1 MLSRLDIRWRLAL
14 MLCAI
19 TTINYLDRQALS
31 IAAPSL
37 MDEFSLSNTQ
47 YGWITSA
54 FLFTYALGQLL
65 SGPIIDRLGT
75 KRGFSLAVVVWSVA
89 GMLHALGRGFV
100 SFFCLRGLLGFGE
113 SANFPVALKAIAE
126 WFPRAERSM
135 AVGILTVGPGL
146 GAVLSPPLLG
156 FIIYTLGWRA
166 AFIIPGL
173 LGFVWVWWWQRMYH
187 PPEAHPNLTRREL
200 ELILSGREDSTE
212 GSVRPRLRDFLRY
225 RQVWGLMLS
234 RFVSD
239 GAFYFFVFWVPLY
252 LASERGFNIIEIGLF
267 AWIPFLAADVG
278 SLAGG
283 WSGQELI
290 RRGMSVNAARKWVI
304 WVGALMVP
312 LALPAVMAESPVLAI
327 ALIGGAMFAIQF
339 KASSLFTLPA
349 DLFPARDVATVWGL
363 YGAVGSFGG
372 MAFNAMVGWTID
384 HYSYLPVFATV
395 AFMHIVSAVLIDVF
409 IPRIELI
416 PAAAGRGGED
426 EVGKRN

>member
-1 MLSRLDIRWRLAL
+1 MMLFPLDIRWRIAL
-14 MLCAI
+14 MLCVI

-37 MDEFSLSNTQ
+37 MEDFSISNTQ

-75 KRGFSLAVVVWSVA
+75 KRGFNLAVVVWSVA
-89 GMLHALGRGFV
+89 GMLHVLGRGFV
-100 SFFCLRGLLGFGE
+100 SFFSLRGLLGFGE
-113 SANFPVALKAIAE
+113 AANFPAALKAIAE

-156 FIIYTLGWRA
+156 FIIYTLGWQA

-173 LGFVWVWWWQRMYH
+173 LGFVWLWWWQRMYH
-187 PPEAHPNLTRREL
+187 LPEAHPNLARREL
-200 ELILSGREDSTE
+200 ELILSGREKSTE
-212 GSVRPRLRDFLRY
+212 GSVRPRLRVFLGY
-225 RQVWGLMLS
+225 REVWGLMLS

-252 LASERGFNIIEIGLF
+252 LSSERGFNIIEIGLF

-283 WSGQELI
+283 WSGQDLI

-312 LALPAVMAESPVLAI
+312 LALPAVMVDSPVLAI

-363 YGAVGSFGG
+363 YGAV
-372 MAFNAMVGWTID
+372 AA
-384 HYSYLPVFATV
+384 
-395 AFMHIVSAVLIDVF
+395 MHIVSAVLINVF

-416 PAAAGRGGED
+416 TGADQSP
-426 EVGKRN
+426 VKR

>member
-1 MLSRLDIRWRLAL
+1 MLSRLDMRWRLAL
-14 MLCAI
+14 MLCVI

-113 SANFPVALKAIAE
+113 SANFPAALKAIAE

-156 FIIYTLGWRA
+156 LIIYTLGWRA

-187 PPEAHPNLTRREL
+187 PPEAHPSLSHREL

-225 RQVWGLMLS
+225 REVWGLMLS

-339 KASSLFTLPA
+339 KA
-349 DLFPARDVATVWGL
+349 
-363 YGAVGSFGG
+363 GG

-395 AFMHIVSAVLIDVF
+395 AAMHIVSAVLVNVF
-409 IPRIELI
+409 IPRIELL
-416 PAAAGRGGED
+416 PATSSPQ
-426 EVGKRN
+426 